1 MTAEASN
8 KHVQYLVGLTAA
20 QTLACKATVEV
31 LVHFKRGE
39 APALGST
46 PDSRTE
52 ARRTMPKVSGSAIPD
67 RLTTGESFAQGRSQ
81 LKRAEA
87 EPAIPHKRTR
97 EVDGRYL
104 LKVDGQTKATFEE
117 RESALKAAQAI
128 KRAHPIVVVT
138 ITDACEQTTERIT

>member
-1 MTAEASN
+1 
-8 KHVQYLVGLTAA
+8 
-20 QTLACKATVEV
+20 
-31 LVHFKRGE
+31 
-39 APALGST
+39 
-46 PDSRTE
+46 
-52 ARRTMPKVSGSAIPD
+52 MPKLSRSAIPD
-67 RLTTGESFAQGRSQ
+67 RLTTGEPFALGRSQ

-87 EPAIPHKRTR
+87 EATIPHKRTR

>member
-1 MTAEASN
+1 MR
-8 KHVQYLVGLTAA
+8 
-20 QTLACKATVEV
+20 
-31 LVHFKRGE
+31 FKSGE

-46 PDSRTE
+46 PGGRTQ
-52 ARRTMPKVSGSAIPD
+52 ARRTMPKPSRSAITE
-67 RLTTGESFAQGRSQ
+67 RFTTGESFALGRSQ

-87 EPAIPHKRTR
+87 EAAIPHKQTR
-97 EVDGRYL
+97 EVDRRYL
-104 LKVDGQTKATFEE
+104 LKVDGQTKTTFEE